1 MKPNL
6 LAIPVTI
13 CAIAM
18 LIAAPARAQEAKKA
32 RGKVTTITATS
43 LAIDVAGTP
52 MNFTVDAKTNVE
64 APGGSTAT
72 RKAEAAGKAG
82 VALTDVIKTGD
93 AVEVSYAD
101 MGGRMHA
108 SMIRK
113 VTSVGAATTTGGS
126 RMTTADMAKSSTHAT
141 GKVSAV
147 SATSLTIAGAGAAA
161 QTFAIDAKT
170 KVVGRGVGTMASK
183 TAGKISATDA
193 IGSGD
198 TVTVSFTSMN
208 GTMHADEIRVTAKAA
223 K

>member
-1 MKPNL
+1 MKSTL
-6 LAIPVTI
+6 FAIPVTI
-13 CAIAM
+13 LAIVT
-18 LIAAPARAQEAKKA
+18 LIAAPAHAQAAKKA
-32 RGKVTTITATS
+32 RGKVTTITATN
-43 LAIDVAGTP
+43 LALDVAGTP
-52 MNFTVDAKTNVE
+52 MNFAVDAKTRVE

-72 RKAEAAGKAG
+72 RKAAAAGKAG
-82 VALTDVIKTGD
+82 VPITDVIKTGD

-101 MGGRMHA
+101 MGGKMQA

-126 RMTTADMAKSSTHAT
+126 STTTAGAAKSTTHAI
-141 GKVSAV
+141 GKVTAV
-147 SATSLTIAGAGAAA
+147 SATSLTITETGKAA

-170 KVVGRGVGTMASK
+170 RVIGRGVGTMASK

-198 TVTVSFTSMN
+198 TVNVSFTSMN
-208 GTMHADEIRVTAKAA
+208 GTMHADQIRVTAKAA

>member
-1 MKPNL
+1 MKPTV
-6 LAIPVTI
+6 LAVLATVF
-13 CAIAM
+13 AVAM
-18 LIAAPARAQEAKKA
+18 LIAAPAQAQAKKA
-32 RGKVTTITATS
+32 RGKVTTITATR

-52 MNFTVDAKTNVE
+52 MDFTVDAKTNVE

-101 MGGRMHA
+101 MGGKMHA

-113 VTSVGAATTTGGS
+113 VTSIGAATTTGGS
-126 RMTTADMAKSSTHAT
+126 GTTTADMAKPSTHAA